1 MSEDVLAVPT
11 DLNGLRKRALR
22 AALIWAMVAVTAT
35 AAFTCVRLNNFYR
48 DAHARGQQRL
58 EILRDNVEAHFHT
71 IAGLSHALAA
81 QPDMAQFLLH
91 TSVPAI
97 AGTQAQQRLRLQS
110 ELLSRDTVQRMST
123 RLEELAHWFHLRQ
136 AYIQNTEGTSVADSD
151 LSPEASTLGANF
163 AQREYFQQA
172 MSEGLGFQFVM
183 GRISQKPGFNFSA
196 RISDNGHPLGVLI
209 LKTDPTA
216 MQRLFQDTV
225 GRVISIVDRNGVV
238 VAGNRP
244 SDLLQSVPDARPSNL
259 TASEILAVYLKTPQP
274 LPWQKISVGLVGDAW
289 PGTVIDG
296 KRHLAQSLALE
307 GYPYRLWVWTPLA
320 QEADMIDS
328 GVIAALAL
336 TGLGWAVL
344 WAWWRRNERRHAVEH
359 ARHEALEM
367 TRALPLGLFRWRVSP
382 DGSGHF
388 SHVGPGVERI
398 FGDAWPALQANPQ
411 DLWRLASPDAS
422 GPPPHAVEF
431 EWRHGGQSRWLSV
444 NSAVAQ
450 TADGNAVHDGYWLDV
465 TARKRAESRF
475 DLAFEHAPT
484 PFLFVH
490 RHKGIVR
497 ANPAAV
503 ALFGDQGGRGILGL
517 KPWQPPLSDPH
528 PEGKAAVE
536 AQVQTM
542 MDRCREGR
550 NAMRFDWRHTR
561 VLGTGALE
569 PFDVEVRLISLAEE
583 DPDLYFFM
591 IEDVT
596 QRRQTASALQAAT
609 EAAEANTRAKSAFLA
624 NMSHEIR
631 TPMNAIIGM
640 THLALEEHPPERVRG
655 YVAKA
660 HQAASS
666 LLQILNDVLDL
677 SKIEAGRLVLESV
690 DFPLQQLLDQVNDVL
705 GLPADRKGLELLFS
719 APPDLPSHLQG
730 DPTRLRQVFVNLG
743 SNAVKFSESG
753 SVTLGLEM
761 QSQSGQDVVLHG
773 WVKDSGPGL
782 AKDDIERLFR
792 PFTQLDASTTR
803 RHGGTGLGLTISR
816 QLVEHMG
823 GRMWVESEPGH
834 GATFHFTARLQ
845 LPAQPRPMAP
855 KREDWRGK
863 RLLIVDDHSDARE
876 VLAAMATGLGLQAD
890 VAADA
895 NEALRLLDAATAPY
909 DWLLLDWLMPGVDGV
924 KLARQILARPSEQQP
939 CILLVTAFNQQEAM
953 AAASDVALA
962 GILTK
967 PVSPSTLF
975 DALSRSAVVTLAEP
989 DAGIAP
995 PTAPSSLGAIG
1006 PATSTTARPM
1016 PPARPTPLAGTR
1028 ILLVEDQPLNQE
1040 LALELLERAGA
1051 TVTLADDG
1059 QIALDTLA
1067 ATATPFDCVLMDC
1080 QMPRM
1085 DGYTATAHIR
1095 RNPRWQHLPIIA
1107 MTASALVTDREQALL
1122 AGMNDHVPKPLD
1134 VQQMFTVIERWVK
1147 AGRQAAARGAPH

>member
-1 MSEDVLAVPT
+1 MSDDVLAVPT
-11 DLNGLRKRALR
+11 DLNGLRKRAMR
-22 AALIWAMVAVTAT
+22 AALLWAIVAVTAT

-48 DAHARGQQRL
+48 ETHTRGQQRL

-81 QPDMAQFLLH
+81 QPDMTQFLLH
-91 TSVPAI
+91 TPVPPST
-97 AGTQAQQRLRLQS
+97 GSQAQQRLRLQS

-163 AQREYFQQA
+163 ANREYFQQA

-183 GRISQKPGFNFSA
+183 GKISQKPGFNFSA
-196 RISDNGHPLGVLI
+196 RISDNGHALGVLI

-216 MQRLFQDTV
+216 MQRLFRDTS
-225 GRVISIVDRNGVV
+225 GRVISIVDRNGVI
-238 VAGNRP
+238 VASNRP
-244 SDLLQSVPDARPSNL
+244 SDLLQSVPDARPTNL
-259 TASEILAVYLKTPQP
+259 TASEIIAVYLRTPQP
-274 LPWQKISVGLVGDAW
+274 LPWPKIMVGLAGEAW
-289 PGTVIDG
+289 PGTEIDG
-296 KRHLAQSLALE
+296 KRYLAQSLALD
-307 GYPYRLWVWTPLA
+307 GYPYRLWVWAPLT
-320 QEADMIDS
+320 QEPDMIAS
-328 GVIAALAL
+328 GAIAALAV
-336 TGLGWAVL
+336 TSLGWALL

-367 TRALPLGLFRWRVSP
+367 TRALPLGLFRWRIRP

-388 SHVGPGVERI
+388 SHVGQGVERI
-398 FGDAWPALQANPQ
+398 FGDAWPSLQANPQ
-411 DLWRLASPDAS
+411 SLWRLASPDAS
-422 GPPPHAVEF
+422 SPPEQAVEF
-431 EWRHGGQSRWLSV
+431 EWRHDGQSRWLSM

-450 TADGNAVHDGYWLDV
+450 TVAGDTVHDGYWLDV

-497 ANPAAV
+497 ANPAAA
-503 ALFGDQGGRGILGL
+503 ALFGDQGGRGLLGL
-517 KPWQPPLSDPH
+517 KLWQPPLSDPH
-528 PEGKAAVE
+528 PEGEAAVE

-550 NAMRFDWRHTR
+550 SAMRFDWRHTR
-561 VLGTGALE
+561 TLDTGMTE

-583 DPDLYFFM
+583 DPDLYFAM

-596 QRRQTASALQAAT
+596 QRRQTAAALQAAT
-609 EAAEANTRAKSAFLA
+609 DAAEANTRAKSAFLA

-640 THLALEEHPPERVRG
+640 THLALEEHPPEKVRG

-677 SKIEAGRLVLESV
+677 SKIEAGHLVLESV
-690 DFPLQQLLDQVNDVL
+690 DFALQQVLDQVNDVL
-705 GLPADRKGLELLFS
+705 GLPAERKGLELLFS

-753 SVTLGLEM
+753 SVTLGLAL

-782 AKDDIERLFR
+782 AKGDIDRLFR

-876 VLAAMATGLGLQAD
+876 VLAGMASGLGLLAD

-895 NEALRLLDAATAPY
+895 NEAMRLLDAASTPY

-939 CILLVTAFNQQEAM
+939 CILLVTAFNQEEAM
-953 AAASDVALA
+953 TAASDVALA

-967 PVSPSTLF
+967 PVSPSSLF
-975 DALSRSAVVTLAEP
+975 NALSRSMAMPLAAP
-989 DAGIAP
+989 DAGTTPPARAP
-995 PTAPSSLGAIG
+995 SLGAIG
-1006 PATSTTARPM
+1006 RTDKAAPQAIPAT
-1016 PPARPTPLAGTR
+1016 RPTPLAGTR

-1051 TVTLADDG
+1051 DVTLADDG
-1059 QIALDTLA
+1059 QAALDRLSA
-1067 ATATPFDCVLMDC
+1067 AATPFDCVLMDC

-1095 RNPRWQHLPIIA
+1095 RDARWQHLPIIA

-1134 VQQMFTVIERWVK
+1134 VQQMFSVIERWVK
-1147 AGRQAAARGAPH
+1147 AGRKATARGSSH

>member
-1 MSEDVLAVPT
+1 MSDDVLAVPL

-22 AALIWAMVAVTAT
+22 AALLWAIGATTAA
-35 AAFTCVRLNNFYR
+35 AAFTCVRLNHFYL
-48 DAHARGQQRL
+48 DAHVRGQQRL

-81 QPDMAQFLLH
+81 QPDMTQFLLQLP
-91 TSVPAI
+91 VPIGAD
-97 AGTQAQQRLRLQS
+97 AAAAQRLKLQS
-110 ELLSRDTVQRMST
+110 ALMSRDTVRRMSK
-123 RLEELAHWFHLRQ
+123 RLEELAQWFHLRQ

-151 LSPEASTLGANF
+151 LSPEASTLGASF
-163 AQREYFQQA
+163 AERHYFQQA
-172 MSEGLGFQFVM
+172 MSEGQGFQFVM
-183 GRISQKPGFNFSA
+183 GKVSRKPGFNFSA
-196 RISDNGHPLGVLI
+196 RIDDHGRPLGVLI
-209 LKTDPTA
+209 LKTDPTV

-225 GRVISIVDRNGVV
+225 GRVVSIVDRNGVV

-244 SDLLQSVPDARPSNL
+244 SDLLQSLPGTRPSKL
-259 TASEILAVYLKTPQP
+259 SASEIESVYLKAPP
-274 LPWQKISVGLVGDAW
+274 VLPWETITVGLVGGAW

-296 KRHLAQSLALE
+296 KRHLAQSLALD
-307 GYPYRLWVWTPLA
+307 GYPYRLWVWTPLS
-320 QEADMIDS
+320 QEADMVAS
-328 GVIAALAL
+328 GILVAVAL
-336 TGLGWAVL
+336 TGLGWAML
-344 WAWWRRNERRHAVEH
+344 WAWWRRNERRHAVEL

-367 TRALPLGLFRWRVSP
+367 TRALPLGLFRWRVSA
-382 DGSGHF
+382 DGHGHF
-388 SHVGPGVERI
+388 SHVGQGVERI
-398 FGDAWPALQANPQ
+398 FGDAWPTLQADPQ
-411 DLWRLASPDAS
+411 ALWRLASQDAS
-422 GPPPHAVEF
+422 GPPQHPVEF
-431 EWRHGGQSRWLSV
+431 EWRHGGQSLWLSV

-450 TADGNAVHDGYWLDV
+450 TVDGDTVYDGYWLDV

-490 RHKGIVR
+490 RHRGIVR

-503 ALFGDQGGRGILGL
+503 ALFGDQGGRGIIGL
-517 KPWQPPLSDPH
+517 KPWQPPLSNPH
-528 PEGKAAVE
+528 PEGEAAVE
-536 AQVQTM
+536 AEVQTM
-542 MDRCREGR
+542 MDNCREGR

-561 VLGTGALE
+561 VLDTGALE

-583 DPDLYFFM
+583 DPDLYFSV

-596 QRRQTASALQAAT
+596 QRRKTAAALQSAT

-640 THLALEEHPPERVRG
+640 THLALDEHPPEKVRG

-660 HQAASS
+660 HQAASN

-677 SKIEAGRLVLESV
+677 SKIEAGHLVLESV
-690 DFPLQQLLDQVNDVL
+690 DFAVQQVLDEVNDVL
-705 GLPADRKGLELLFS
+705 GLTVERKGLELLFN

-730 DPTRLRQVFVNLG
+730 DPTRLRQVLVNLG
-743 SNAVKFSESG
+743 SNAVKFSDSG
-753 SVTLGLEM
+753 SVILGLEM
-761 QSQSGQDVVLHG
+761 QSQNGPDVVLHG

-782 AKDDIERLFR
+782 AKDEIERLFR
-792 PFTQLDASTTR
+792 PFTQVDASTTR

-834 GATFHFTARLQ
+834 GATFHFTAHLQ
-845 LPAQPRPMAP
+845 LPTQPRPMAP
-855 KREDWRGK
+855 RREDWRGK

-876 VLAAMATGLGLQAD
+876 VLATMVTGLGLQAE

-895 NEALRLLDAATAPY
+895 DEALRLIEAASKPY
-909 DWLLLDWLMPGVDGV
+909 DWLLLDWFMPGVDGV
-924 KLARQILARPSEQQP
+924 KLARQILARPSERRP

-975 DALSRSAVVTLAEP
+975 DALSRAAVVLPP
-989 DAGIAP
+989 D
-995 PTAPSSLGAIG
+995 TDHDQ
-1006 PATSTTARPM
+1006 ATGTVASPL
-1016 PPARPTPLAGTR
+1016 PRPTPLAGTH

-1051 TVTLADDG
+1051 TVTLAGDG
-1059 QIALDTLA
+1059 QVALDTLA
-1067 ATATPFDCVLMDC
+1067 SASSPFDCVLMDC

-1095 RNPRWQHLPIIA
+1095 RDPRWQHLPIIA
-1107 MTASALVTDREQALL
+1107 MTASALVTDREQALS

-1134 VQQMFTVIERWVK
+1134 VQQMFTVIARWVR
-1147 AGRQAAARGAPH
+1147 AGRQAAARGAPR

>member
-1 MSEDVLAVPT
+1 MSDDVLAVPL
-11 DLNGLRKRALR
+11 DLTRLRQRALR
-22 AALIWAMVAVTAT
+22 AALIWAITAAT
-35 AAFTCVRLNNFYR
+35 AAAAFTCVRLNTFYR

-58 EILRDNVEAHFHT
+58 DILRDNVEAHFHT
-71 IAGLSHALAA
+71 IAGLTQALAA
-81 QPDMAQFLLH
+81 QPDMTQFLLH
-91 TSVPAI
+91 SSLPVSKDAPAE
-97 AGTQAQQRLRLQS
+97 RLQLQS
-110 ELLSRDTVQRMST
+110 DLLSRDTVRRMST
-123 RLEELAHWFHLRQ
+123 RLEELAHWFRLRQ

-163 AQREYFQQA
+163 AHRAYFQQA
-172 MSEGLGFQFVM
+172 MSEGQGFQFVM
-183 GRISQKPGFNFSA
+183 GKVSRKPGFNFSA
-196 RISDNGHPLGVLI
+196 RISDNGRPLGVLI
-209 LKTDPTA
+209 LKTDPTV
-216 MQRLFQDTV
+216 MQRLLQDTV
-225 GRVISIVDRNGVV
+225 GRVVSIVDRNGVV

-244 SDLLQSVPDARPSNL
+244 PDLLQSLPGAPTSTLSPSE
-259 TASEILAVYLKTPQP
+259 TLAVYLKAPQP
-274 LPWQKISVGLVGDAW
+274 LSWQPITVGLAGDAW
-289 PGTVIDG
+289 PGNLIDG

-307 GYPYRLWVWTPLA
+307 DYPYRLWVWTPLT
-320 QEADMIDS
+320 QEADMVAS
-328 GVIAALAL
+328 GVLAGVAL
-336 TGLGWAVL
+336 TGMGWAML
-344 WAWWRRNERRHAVEH
+344 WAWWRRNERKHAVDR
-359 ARHEALEM
+359 ARNEALEM
-367 TRALPLGLFRWRVSP
+367 TRALPLGLFRWRISP
-382 DGSGHF
+382 DGQGHF
-388 SHVGPGVERI
+388 SHVGQGVERI

-411 DLWRLASPDAS
+411 ALWRMANPDAS
-422 GPPPHAVEF
+422 RPPQHAVEF
-431 EWRHGGQSRWLSV
+431 EWRHGGESRWLSM
-444 NSAVAQ
+444 NSAAAQ
-450 TADGNAVHDGYWLDV
+450 TANGDTVHDGYWLDV
-465 TARKRAESRF
+465 TAHKRAESRF
-475 DLAFEHAPT
+475 DLAFEHVPT
-484 PFLFVH
+484 PFLFLH

-528 PEGKAAVE
+528 PEGEAAVE

-550 NAMRFDWRHTR
+550 NALRFDWHHTR
-561 VLGTGALE
+561 ILDDGTRE

-583 DPDLYFFM
+583 DPDLYFSM

-596 QRRQTASALQAAT
+596 QRRQTAAALQAAT

-640 THLALEEHPPERVRG
+640 THLALEEHPPEKVRG

-677 SKIEAGRLVLESV
+677 SKIEAGHLVLESV
-690 DFPLQQLLDQVNDVL
+690 DFAVQQMLDEVNDLL
-705 GLPADRKGLELLFS
+705 GLPAERKGLELLFN

-743 SNAVKFSESG
+743 SNAVKFSEAG
-753 SVTLGLEM
+753 SVILGLEV

-773 WVKDSGPGL
+773 WVRDSGPGL
-782 AKDDIERLFR
+782 AKDDIDRLFR

-823 GRMWVESEPGH
+823 GRLWVDSEPGR
-834 GATFHFTARLQ
+834 GATFHFTAQMQ

-876 VLAAMATGLGLQAD
+876 VLASMAIGLGLHAE
-890 VAADA
+890 VAAGA
-895 NEALRLLDAATAPY
+895 EEALRLLDAARTPY
-909 DWLLLDWLMPGVDGV
+909 DWILLDWLMPGVDGV
-924 KLARQILARPSEQQP
+924 KLARQILARPRERQP
-939 CILLVTAFNQQEAM
+939 CILLVTAFNQQDAM

-975 DALSRSAVVTLAEP
+975 DALSRGMLAAHADLDANRTALDLSLSSALGTREV
-989 DAGIAP
+989 GAP
-995 PTAPSSLGAIG
+995 LRTPQPI
-1006 PATSTTARPM
+1006 
-1016 PPARPTPLAGTR
+1016 RPTPLAGTR

-1051 TVTLADDG
+1051 TVTLAGDG
-1059 QIALDTLA
+1059 QAALDTLTA
-1067 ATATPFDCVLMDC
+1067 AAAPFDCVLMDC

-1095 RNPRWQHLPIIA
+1095 RDPRWQHLPIIA
-1107 MTASALVTDREQALL
+1107 MTASALVTDREQALS

-1147 AGRQAAARGAPH
+1147 AGRQAAARNLPR

>member
-1 MSEDVLAVPT
+1 MSDDVLAVPL

-22 AALIWAMVAVTAT
+22 AALLWAIAAT
-35 AAFTCVRLNNFYR
+35 SAAAAFTCVRLNNFYL
-48 DAHARGQQRL
+48 DAHVRGQQRL

-81 QPDMAQFLLH
+81 QPDMTQFLLH
-91 TSVPAI
+91 MSVPSGAD
-97 AGTQAQQRLRLQS
+97 AAAAQRLRLQS
-110 ELLSRDTVQRMST
+110 ALMSREPVQRMSA
-123 RLEELAHWFHLRQ
+123 RLEELAHWFRLRQ

-163 AQREYFQQA
+163 AERDYFQQA
-172 MSEGLGFQFVM
+172 MSEGQGFQFVM
-183 GRISQKPGFNFSA
+183 GKVSRKPGFNFSA
-196 RISDNGHPLGVLI
+196 RINDNERPLGVLI

-216 MQRLFQDTV
+216 MQRLLQDTV
-225 GRVISIVDRNGVV
+225 GRVVSIVDRNGVI
-238 VAGNRP
+238 VAGNRA
-244 SDLLQSVPDARPSNL
+244 SDLLQAVPGAQPSKIS
-259 TASEILAVYLKTPQP
+259 TSEALAVYLNAPP
-274 LPWQKISVGLVGDAW
+274 ALPWQTITVGLVGEAW

-296 KRHLAQSLALE
+296 KRHLAQSLALD
-307 GYPYRLWVWTPLA
+307 GYPYHLWVWSPLT
-320 QEADMIDS
+320 QEADMLAS
-328 GVIAALAL
+328 GLLVAVAM

-344 WAWWRRNERRHAVEH
+344 WTWWRRNERRHAVEH

-367 TRALPLGLFRWRVSP
+367 TRALPLGLFRWRVSA
-382 DGSGHF
+382 DGRGHF

-411 DLWRLASPDAS
+411 DLWRLASQDAS
-422 GPPPHAVEF
+422 SPPQHLVEF

-444 NSAVAQ
+444 NSAAVT
-450 TADGNAVHDGYWLDV
+450 TANGDTVHDGYWLDV

-475 DLAFEHAPT
+475 DLAFEHTPT

-490 RHKGIVR
+490 RHKGIAR

-503 ALFGDQGGRGILGL
+503 ALFGAPGGRSILGL
-517 KPWQPPLSDPH
+517 KPWQPPLGAPH
-528 PEGKAAVE
+528 PEGNAAVE
-536 AQVQTM
+536 TQVQAM
-542 MDRCREGR
+542 MDRCREEC
-550 NAMRFDWRHTR
+550 NALRFDWRHTR
-561 VLGTGALE
+561 LLDTGALE
-569 PFDVEVRLISLAEE
+569 PFDAEVRLISLAEE
-583 DPDLYFFM
+583 DSDLYFAM
-591 IEDVT
+591 MEDVT

-640 THLALEEHPPERVRG
+640 THLALEEHPPEKVRS

-677 SKIEAGRLVLESV
+677 SKIEAGHLVLERV
-690 DFPLQQLLDQVNDVL
+690 DFAVQQLLDEVNDVL
-705 GLPADRKGLELLFS
+705 GLQAERKGLELLFN
-719 APPDLPSHLQG
+719 ALPDLPSHLQG
-730 DPTRLRQVFVNLG
+730 DPTRLRQVLVNLG

-753 SVTLGLEM
+753 SVILGLEM

-782 AKDDIERLFR
+782 AKDDIERLYR
-792 PFTQLDASTTR
+792 PFTQIDASTTR

-855 KREDWRGK
+855 RREDWRGK
-863 RLLIVDDHSDARE
+863 RLLIVDDHSDARD
-876 VLAAMATGLGLQAD
+876 VLAGMAAGLGLQAE

-895 NEALRLLDAATAPY
+895 NEALRLLDAASMPY

-975 DALSRSAVVTLAEP
+975 DALSRAEVVRRTANDPET
-989 DAGIAP
+989 DADDTAAP
-995 PTAPSSLGAIG
+995 PRAPS
-1006 PATSTTARPM
+1006 
-1016 PPARPTPLAGTR
+1016 RPTPLAGTR

-1051 TVTLADDG
+1051 TVTLAGDG
-1059 QIALDTLA
+1059 QVALDTLA
-1067 ATATPFDCVLMDC
+1067 SAATPFDCVLMDC

-1107 MTASALVTDREQALL
+1107 MTASALVTDREQALS

-1134 VQQMFTVIERWVK
+1134 VQQMFAVIARWVK
-1147 AGRQAAARGAPH
+1147 TGRQAAARDAPH